1 MSVKVRFAPSP
12 TGRLHVGNVRI
23 AVMNYIFACQNDGE
37 FLLRIDDT
45 DKLRST
51 VEFENGIY
59 DDLKWLGLPHQLAAR
74 QSNNI
79 ENYVQAFEYLKELGM
94 VYPCFETPEEL
105 ALARKIQLSN
115 GIPPVYK
122 RKNLSE
128 KEIETHLQNGEKPYW
143 RFIVDHDSIAEWNDL
158 VHSRL
163 AIQLSA
169 LSDPVIV
176 KPDGGFVYTFASVVD
191 DINMKISHIIR
202 GDDHVTNTA
211 IQIQLFKALSAN
223 IPEFA
228 HLPLISSQ
236 SGEDISKRSGSSFS
250 IKSLRENGAEP
261 FAVVASL
268 ASLGSTYT
276 YNSMDNIG
284 DIIKRLN
291 FNKISL
297 SAPKFSLDSIYALT
311 QKILSGDA
319 YDTVRVRLKNILN
332 TDEDLED
339 FWNVFRQNISKFNE
353 VIEWYNICKKDCV
366 DYVIED
372 KEFAKVLCESLKQC
386 QDADWN
392 NWISLVKKNTP
403 RRGADLFHEIRL
415 VLTGRE
421 KGPELKD
428 LFRLINRDLIL
439 SRLVHSAGI

>member
-1 MSVKVRFAPSP
+1 MNVKVRFAPSP

-79 ENYVQAFEYLKELGM
+79 PQYNQAFEYLKEKGL
-94 VYPCFETPEEL
+94 VYPCFETPDEL

-122 RKNLSE
+122 KKNLSE
-128 KEIETHLQNGEKPYW
+128 KEIEAHLQNGEKPYW
-143 RFIVDHDSIAEWNDL
+143 RFMVDHNSIAEWNDL

-191 DINMKISHIIR
+191 DINMGISHIIR

-211 IQIQLFKALSAN
+211 IQIQIFKALSVN

-276 YNSMDNIG
+276 YNPMDNMG
-284 DIIKRLN
+284 DIIKRVN
-291 FNKISL
+291 FQKISL
-297 SAPKFSLDSIYALT
+297 SAPKFSLDSIYNLT
-311 QKILSGDA
+311 QKVLSGLA
-319 YDTVRVRLKNILN
+319 YETVRARLTDTLN
-332 TDEDLED
+332 VEENLED
-339 FWNVFRQNISKFNE
+339 FWRVFRQNISKFDD

-372 KEFAKVLCESLKQC
+372 KDFAKVLYKSLQSC
-386 QDADWN
+386 SDGDWN
-392 NWISLVKKNTP
+392 TWVSLVKEKTT

-428 LFRLINRDLIL
+428 LFRLINRELIL
-439 SRLVHSAGI
+439 LRLSHSVKV